1 MPFFR
6 NVSLNGINITMS
18 QSSKNKTQKTN
29 SSTLVL
35 VEEIEAG
42 KGKLGLLTLNSEK
55 TLNSITLE
63 MVHSLT
69 ANLKKVG
76 RR

>member
-1 MPFFR
+1 
-6 NVSLNGINITMS
+6 MS

-35 VEEIEAG
+35 VEEIESG

-55 TLNSITLE
+55 TLNSITL
-63 MVHSLT
+63 
-69 ANLKKVG
+69 
-76 RR
+76 